1 MLISGR
7 KIQMKLSIYI
17 SAFLLI
23 LMLINGFAS
32 TDKAD
37 IDKKVNDLLSKMTL
51 EEKVGQMTQV
61 AIQVVSSQKGTVDQ
75 KHQLDS
81 DKLNFAILEK
91 HVGSILNVYDI
102 ANNVD
107 YWHEIIT
114 KIQDVAT
121 KKTRLKIP
129 VLYGIDAIHGANYTK
144 EAVLFPQSIAMAA
157 SRNLELVEKSAA
169 ITAYEVRASGIPWNF
184 NPVLGVGRTP
194 LWSRLFETFGED
206 PYLVSQMG
214 EAYINGME
222 GKKNNISSQDKV
234 AACMKHYL
242 GYSFPLS
249 GKDRTP
255 AWIPERMLREIFLPP
270 FKKAVESGVHTV
282 MINSGDINGIPVHSS
297 YKYLTAILKNELG
310 FKGLVV
316 SDWADIVNLYSRDKV
331 AESLK
336 EAVRMGVMAGIDMS
350 MVPYDFSFYD
360 LLLELVKEG
369 TVPEARINDAVF
381 RILKVKME
389 LGLFKNSYP
398 VKKMKNKIGSSE
410 SIAISLQAAR
420 EALTLLKNDKIL
432 PLKKE
437 KKEQKILVTGPNANL
452 LSVLN
457 GGWSYTWQGNEE
469 NFYPKNKMTIL
480 QAIEKKAG
488 KENVVHVQ
496 GTAHNK
502 EIDVKKAVD
511 TAKESDVIIACIGEP
526 VYCET
531 PGNIDDLSL
540 PDAQLNLVKQLQKT
554 GKPVVLVLVEGR
566 PRIITP
572 VVENSAAILMA
583 YLPGNEGGTAI
594 ADVLFGDCN
603 PSGKLPIT
611 YPRNVND
618 LVCYDYKPNE
628 IDDANK
634 HNPLYDFGHGLSY
647 TIFEYVD
654 LKISE
659 NQIKTGDQIKIEV
672 TIKNSGEM
680 AGKET
685 VELYL
690 SDLVRSVTPPVRQLK
705 RFKKVHL
712 KPGESKTVEF
722 TLSEEDLMFY
732 GREGKFITEPGEFKV
747 MIGNL
752 SQNFILV
759 N

>member
-1 MLISGR
+1 
-7 KIQMKLSIYI
+7 
-17 SAFLLI
+17 
-23 LMLINGFAS
+23 
-32 TDKAD
+32 
-37 IDKKVNDLLSKMTL
+37 
-51 EEKVGQMTQV
+51 
-61 AIQVVSSQKGTVDQ
+61 
-75 KHQLDS
+75 
-81 DKLNFAILEK
+81 
-91 HVGSILNVYDI
+91 
-102 ANNVD
+102 
-107 YWHEIIT
+107 
-114 KIQDVAT
+114 
-121 KKTRLKIP
+121 
-129 VLYGIDAIHGANYTK
+129 
-144 EAVLFPQSIAMAA
+144 
-157 SRNLELVEKSAA
+157 
-169 ITAYEVRASGIPWNF
+169 
-184 NPVLGVGRTP
+184 
-194 LWSRLFETFGED
+194 
-206 PYLVSQMG
+206 
-214 EAYINGME
+214 
-222 GKKNNISSQDKV
+222 
-234 AACMKHYL
+234 
-242 GYSFPLS
+242 
-249 GKDRTP
+249 
-255 AWIPERMLREIFLPP
+255 
-270 FKKAVESGVHTV
+270 
-282 MINSGDINGIPVHSS
+282 
-297 YKYLTAILKNELG
+297 
-310 FKGLVV
+310 
-316 SDWADIVNLYSRDKV
+316 
-331 AESLK
+331 
-336 EAVRMGVMAGIDMS
+336 
-350 MVPYDFSFYD
+350 
-360 LLLELVKEG
+360 
-369 TVPEARINDAVF
+369 
-381 RILKVKME
+381 
-389 LGLFKNSYP
+389 
-398 VKKMKNKIGSSE
+398 
-410 SIAISLQAAR
+410 
-420 EALTLLKNDKIL
+420 
-432 PLKKE
+432 
-437 KKEQKILVTGPNANL
+437 EQKILVTGPNANL